1 MGNMIKLVEQRLQQD
16 GSFYRRRPLRHNLC
30 LGMTVGDK
38 MTFNAGPYIQRFIGK
53 YGKKPDLER
62 VYKDRGRRIFLLTFC
77 SILLILGTSWGI
89 YRAFT
94 IGLSN
99 AELMILLVWLIAGF
113 SAVCTLISILLV
125 IRYGMREYERERI
138 RTPDLLIKMTG
149 RCILSTVK
157 SSTESRDFQLDNVR
171 RIADSKSRFC
181 FILRKQNSSPGGW
194 EPRENEEEA
203 PQKNNKHTKDR
214 LLGTILPDRMSAE
227 EVKQY
232 EKQSDDIAQ
241 LKKNIWKWIK
251 RGVPKKEIIKLFPKD
266 LGKAYPYAKN
276 ALQIIIGNGGLD
288 DECREFGVYY
298 DGNGKLIHGVR
309 ILDLRPVPNNRLW
322 CGSP

>member
-1 MGNMIKLVEQRLQQD
+1 MNDVWHIYDGKRLKGIMFELIEQRLQQD

-62 VYKDRGRRIFLLTFC
+62 VNKDRGRYIFLLTFC
-77 SILLILGTSWGI
+77 SIQLILGTSWGI

-99 AELMILLVWLIAGF
+99 AELMIFPVWLIAGF

-125 IRYGMREYERERI
+125 FRYGMSEYKRKRI

-149 RCILSTVK
+149 RC
-157 SSTESRDFQLDNVR
+157 
-171 RIADSKSRFC
+171 
-181 FILRKQNSSPGGW
+181 ILRKQNSSPGGW

-214 LLGTILPDRMSAE
+214 LLGIILPDRMSAE
-227 EVKQY
+227 EEKQY
-232 EKQSDDIAQ
+232 DQQSGDLTQ
-241 LKKNIWKWIK
+241 LEKNIWKWIK
-251 RGVPKKEIIKLFPKD
+251 RGVPKKVIIKLFPKD

-276 ALQIIIGNGGLD
+276 ALQIPIGNAALD
-288 DECREFGVYY
+288 DVCREFGVYY
-298 DGNGKLIHGVR
+298 NGNGKLIHGVR
-309 ILDLRPVPNNRLW
+309 TFDLRPNPKNRLW